1 MRRYGI
7 LILGAVV
14 AVTCVRLGVWQL
26 SRLGQRRALRA
37 LVDRRERM
45 SPLDLAAV
53 TGPTDSLIYRAAT
66 VRGTFDLAHQLL
78 VMDRVVRE
86 VPAVYVVTPL
96 RYGDRAVLVER
107 GWTPSPDAY
116 SVPLEALAEPET
128 TSVTGV
134 LMPVAHAI
142 PPESSAWPLHVRRAD
157 PASLSARLPYPLFPL
172 VLRRTRA
179 TRSLPVKL
187 RLLTA
192 PALDNGPHLSY
203 AIQWFSFAA
212 IAIVGSAILFLK
224 DRRERRASGTP

>member
-14 AVTCVRLGVWQL
+14 AVICARLGVWQL

-37 LVDRRERM
+37 LVDRRELM
-45 SPLDLAAV
+45 PPLDLMTV
-53 TGPTDSLIYRAAT
+53 TGAADSLTYRAAT

-78 VMDRVVRE
+78 VTDRVVHE

-107 GWTPSPDAY
+107 GWTPSADGY
-116 SVPLEALAEPET
+116 SAPLEALAEPDT
-128 TSVTGV
+128 SSVTGV
-134 LMPVAHAI
+134 LMPAARAAALD
-142 PPESSAWPLHVRRAD
+142 SSAWPLHVRRDD
-157 PASLSARLPYPLFPL
+157 PASLSERLPYALFPL
-172 VLRRTRA
+172 VLRRTRT
-179 TRSLPVKL
+179 TRPLPAGL

-212 IAIVGSAILFLK
+212 IAIVGSAILF
-224 DRRERRASGTP
+224 RNERRRAGGTR